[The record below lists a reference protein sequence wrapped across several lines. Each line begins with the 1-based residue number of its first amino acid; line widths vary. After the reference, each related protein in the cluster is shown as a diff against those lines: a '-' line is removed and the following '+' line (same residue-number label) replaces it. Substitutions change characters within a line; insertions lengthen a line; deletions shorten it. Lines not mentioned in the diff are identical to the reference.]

1 MGTSTDDAVKMQ
13 ARFEAQALEAGLE
26 FVRRERG
33 FCDYRYDFAVEVV
46 GGAHEVRKVQ
56 VYWSPSRPDDP
67 ITRMSGAACRRHRN
81 RSVDPIRDLSLC
93 LWYPSDP
100 PKDRWTLDG
109 GLRQLRD
116 LATTHAFCESLCRL
130 GEPWHKR
137 EAPEPHPRPEGC
149 RACPENWRSC
159 P

>member
-1 MGTSTDDAVKMQ
+1 MASSTDDAEKIQ

-33 FCDYRYDFAVEVV
+33 FLEYRYDFAVEVV
-46 GGAHEVRKVQ
+46 GTHEMRKIQ
-56 VYWSPSRPDDP
+56 VYWSPGRPEDP
-67 ITRMSGAACRRHRN
+67 VTRMSGVACRRHRN
-81 RSVDPIRDLSLC
+81 RSSDPLLDLSLC

-100 PKDRWTLDG
+100 PKDRWTLAG

-116 LATTHAFCESLCRL
+116 LAATHAFCESRCRL

-137 EAPEPHPRPEGC
+137 EAPKPHPRPQGC
-149 RACPENWRSC
+149 RGCPENWRSC

>member
-1 MGTSTDDAVKMQ
+1 MGSPADDAERIQ
-13 ARFEAQALEAGLE
+13 ARFEAQAVEASLD

-33 FCDYRYDFAVEVV
+33 FREYRYDLDVEVV
-46 GGAHEVRKVQ
+46 GTHEIRKIQ

-67 ITRMSGAACRRHRN
+67 ITRMSGVACRRHRN
-81 RSVDPIRDLSLC
+81 RSSDPLRDLSLC
-93 LWYPSDP
+93 LWCPSDP

-116 LATTHAFCESLCRL
+116 LAATHAFCESRCRL
-130 GEPWHKR
+130 GEAWHKR
-137 EAPEPHPRPEGC
+137 EAPKPHPRPQGC
-149 RACPENWRSC
+149 RGCPENWRSC